1 MNETHNESKELVNNT
16 LIFGFGTVVSKV
28 IMFIL
33 LPIYTYYLSK
43 SELGEG
49 ELVVNFMNLI
59 YPIATI
65 NIISALLRYGMD
77 EKVSSKKVLQNTFIV
92 TFLGI
97 SLFSLLIFFLNIN
110 SSISNWK
117 IYLCSLLLCYSVE
130 QIFSVFSKALNKIKE
145 FAIGNILYTIM
156 LLLLTFVFLVVFKYK
171 TSGYLLAIIISN
183 IITAVYFFFKLNIKE
198 YILFEKVDKKLLIE
212 MITFSIP
219 LIMNSISWWITTF
232 CDRFVIEQY
241 LGTDAVGLYSVSSKI
256 PTIVSTIAAI
266 FMQAWVLSAIKAYQ
280 KNKDYFFDAVFK
292 KFSVLFLTWA
302 AIIIAISKIIMSIL
316 IGSSFSSSFEYVPY
330 LICASIF
337 AGFGN
342 FFAAL
347 YTSAKKNTSIM
358 ITTII
363 GALINVTLNFILIPR
378 IGIQGAVYATMFSQI
393 IVMIYRIVDSRR
405 FIKFKLDLFRLLIVC
420 CLIVIESYVVI
431 NSNYYYWGFVI
442 MFMVIIIYYKDLIK
456 LADFGKE
463 YIKGVFKYV
472 KKNKVK

>member
-1 MNETHNESKELVNNT
+1 MNQDHKESKELVNNT
-16 LIFGFGTVVSKV
+16 LIFGFGTIISKV

-33 LPIYTYYLSK
+33 LPIYTIYLSK

-59 YPIATI
+59 YPISTI
-65 NIISALLRYGMD
+65 NIISALLRYSMD

-92 TFLGI
+92 TLLGI
-97 SLFSLLIFFLNIN
+97 IITSVLIFVLNIN

-117 IYLCSLLLCYSVE
+117 IYLCGLLLCYSIE
-130 QIFSVFSKALNKIKE
+130 QIFSVLSKALNKIKE
-145 FAIGNILYTIM
+145 FAIGNILYTLM
-156 LLLLTFVFLVVFKYK
+156 LLLLTFIFLVIFKYK
-171 TSGYLLAIIISN
+171 TAGYLLAIIISN
-183 IITAVYFFFKLNIKE
+183 IITAIYFFIRLNLKDYFIFDK
-198 YILFEKVDKKLLIE
+198 IDKKLLKE
-212 MITFSIP
+212 MIFFSIP
-219 LIMNSISWWITTF
+219 LIINSISWWITTF

-241 LGTDAVGLYSVSSKI
+241 LGTDSVGLYSVSSKI

-280 KNKDYFFDAVFK
+280 KNKNYFFDAVFK

-302 AIIIAISKIIMSIL
+302 AIIIAISKILMSIL
-316 IGSSFSSSFEYVPY
+316 VGSSFSSSFEFVPY

-363 GALINVTLNFILIPR
+363 GAVINIVLNFILIPK
-378 IGIQGAVYATMFSQI
+378 IGIQGAVYATMISQI
-393 IVMIYRIVDSRR
+393 IVMVYRVVDSRR
-405 FIKFKLDLFRLLIVC
+405 FIKFKLDLLRLLVVC
-420 CLIVIESYVVI
+420 ILIVIESYVVI
-431 NSNYYYWGFVI
+431 SPNHYHLGFAI
-442 MFMVIIIYYKDLIK
+442 MFIVIIIYFKDLIK
-456 LADFGKE
+456 LAGFGKE
-463 YIKGVFKYV
+463 YVKGVLKYV
-472 KKNKVK
+472 KKNKDK

>member
-1 MNETHNESKELVNNT
+1 MSQEHKESRELVNNT

-33 LPIYTYYLSK
+33 LPIYTIYLSK

-65 NIISALLRYGMD
+65 NIISALLRYSMD
-77 EKVSSKKVLQNTFIV
+77 ELVSPKKVLQNTIIV
-92 TFLGI
+92 TILGI
-97 SLFSLLIFFLNIN
+97 IIASILIFIININ

-117 IYLCSLLLCYSVE
+117 IYLCSLLLCYSIT

-145 FAIGNILYTIM
+145 FAIGNILYTMM
-156 LLLLTFVFLVVFKYK
+156 LLVLTFVFLVIFNLK

-183 IITAVYFFFKLNIKE
+183 IITFIYFFFKLDLKK
-198 YILFEKVDKKLLIE
+198 YITFEKIDKKLLIE
-212 MITFSIP
+212 MVCFSIP
-219 LIMNSISWWITTF
+219 LIINSISWWLTTF

-241 LGTDAVGLYSVSSKI
+241 LGTAAVGLYSVSSKI

-280 KNKDYFFDAVFK
+280 NNKNYFFDDIFK

-302 AIIIAISKIIMSIL
+302 AIIIAISKILMSIL
-316 IGSSFSSSFEYVPY
+316 IGSSFSSSFEFVPY

-337 AGFGN
+337 MGFGN

-358 ITTII
+358 LTTII
-363 GALINVTLNFILIPR
+363 GALINIILNFMLIPK
-378 IGIQGAVYATMFSQI
+378 IGIQGAVYATMISQI
-393 IVMIYRIVDSRR
+393 IVMAYRMIDSRR
-405 FIKFKLDLFRLLIVC
+405 FIKFKLNLLRLLLVFS
-420 CLIVIESYVVI
+420 LIVLESYVVI
-431 NSNYYYWGFVI
+431 NPNYYYFGFVI
-442 MFMVIIIYYKDLIK
+442 MIIVITIYHKDLIN
-456 LADFGKE
+456 LAKFGKE
-463 YIKGVFKYV
+463 YIKGVLRNV
-472 KKNKVK
+472 KKSKN